1 MRMSPRAW
9 PLPFVL
15 SCAASFRVGISAG
28 VGGVLLLAQIRD
40 YDVDMATIGL
50 TSCTFSAGF
59 FLAGTGTGALLGRL
73 GTRAALLVGS
83 GGYLVAVLITAAR
96 PSFVVLVPVQ
106 VLAGYGI
113 GVLESVL
120 TVYLSGLPSATVLLN
135 RLHAF
140 FGFAVVLPR
149 HREPAPR
156 AVMRSSPRDG
166 LLAQVLRRP
175 AVMLAAAFLAPSVGL
190 EVNLGNWAFTD
201 LVQDQG

>member
-1 MRMSPRAW
+1 M
-9 PLPFVL
+9 
-15 SCAASFRVGISAG
+15 
-28 VGGVLLLAQIRD
+28 
-40 YDVDMATIGL
+40 
-50 TSCTFSAGF
+50 
-59 FLAGTGTGALLGRL
+59 
-73 GTRAALLVGS
+73 
-83 GGYLVAVLITAAR
+83 LITAAR

-149 HREPAPR
+149 HREPAAR

-166 LLAQVLRRP
+166 LRAQVLRRP
-175 AVMLAAAFLAPSVGL
+175 AVMLAAAFLALSVGL